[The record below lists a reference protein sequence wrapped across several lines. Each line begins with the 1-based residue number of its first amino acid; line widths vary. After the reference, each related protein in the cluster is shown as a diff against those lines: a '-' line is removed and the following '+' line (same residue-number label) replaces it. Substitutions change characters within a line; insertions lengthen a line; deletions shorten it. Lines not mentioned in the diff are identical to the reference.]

1 MMRRIALF
9 MILLLLLTGAALA
22 QAQVAIEGLS
32 DADLALLTSA
42 SEGMDADSLH
52 FDMTL
57 DVSVEGAAELDMQ
70 VSLSGPAAFGADDDD
85 QPLMTMDLEGTTS
98 TGSDEETPLF
108 VRLRLVEGVLYL
120 RTGEGEAWQGMA
132 FDDSL
137 SASGLDLT
145 QVAGAQALDFLGW
158 LESAGLDEFSSGERL
173 DDEDGLA
180 KFHIEVDLD
189 AWLSSPAFAD
199 LLTLVVDTT
208 GDESLTSVGP
218 LLGLLL
224 DDLLLELEPGIEIDG
239 GLLRQITLELGMNVN
254 SAVLGGSNDADPTVI
269 SITLAL
275 ENMRYNE
282 SLEVTVPEG
291 EVTFNE

>member
-9 MILLLLLTGAALA
+9 IILLLLLTGAALA

-57 DVSVEGAAELDMQ
+57 DVSVDGSAELDMQ

-98 TGSDEETPLF
+98 TGTDEETPLF

-173 DDEDGLA
+173 EDEDGRA
-180 KFHIEVDLD
+180 NFHIEVDLG
-189 AWLSSPAFAD
+189 AWLTSPAFAD
-199 LLTLVVDTT
+199 LLALVGETT
-208 GDESLTSVGP
+208 DDESLAALGP
-218 LLGLLL
+218 LLSMLL
-224 DDLLLELEPGIEIDG
+224 DDLLLELRPVIEIDG
-239 GLLRQITLELGMNVN
+239 GLMRQLTLELGMSVN
-254 SAVLGGSNDADPTVI
+254 AAVLGGSSDADATVI
-269 SITLAL
+269 SITLLL

-282 SLEVTVPEG
+282 PLEVTVPEG

>member
-1 MMRRIALF
+1 MRRIALF

-22 QAQVAIEGLS
+22 QAQVAIDGLS

-42 SEGMDADSLH
+42 SEGMDADTLH

-57 DVSVEGAAELDMQ
+57 DVSVDGVPEVDLK
-70 VSLSGPAAFGADDDD
+70 VSLSGPAAFGADDED

-137 SASGLDLT
+137 SASGLDLS

-180 KFHIEVDLD
+180 TFHIEVDLD
-189 AWLSSPAFAD
+189 AWLLSDTFAN
-199 LLTLVVDTT
+199 LMTLVVDTT

-269 SITLAL
+269 SITLLL

-282 SLEVTVPEG
+282 PLEVTVPEG

>member
-1 MMRRIALF
+1 M
-9 MILLLLLTGAALA
+9 
-22 QAQVAIEGLS
+22 AIDGLS

-42 SEGMDADSLH
+42 SEGMDADTLH

-57 DVSVEGAAELDMQ
+57 DVSVDGAPEVDLE
-70 VSLSGPAAFGADDDD
+70 VSLSGPAAFGTDDDD

-98 TGSDEETPLF
+98 TGTDEETPLI
-108 VRLRLVEGVLYL
+108 VRLRLVDGVLYL
-120 RTGEGEAWQGMA
+120 LTGAGEAWQGMA

-158 LESAGLDEFSSGERL
+158 LDSAGLSEFSSGERL
-173 DDEDGLA
+173 EDEDGRA
-180 KFHIEVDLD
+180 NFHIEVDLG

-199 LLTLVVDTT
+199 LLALVGETT
-208 GDESLTSVGP
+208 DDESLAAIGP
-218 LLGLLL
+218 LLGMFL
-224 DDLLLELEPGIEIDG
+224 DDLLLELEPVIEIDG
-239 GLLRQITLELGMNVN
+239 GLMRQLTLELGMSVN
-254 SAVLGGSNDADPTVI
+254 AAVLGGSSDADPTAI
-269 SITLAL
+269 SITLLL

-282 SLEVTVPEG
+282 PLEVTVPEG

>member
-1 MMRRIALF
+1 MRRIALF
-9 MILLLLLTGAALA
+9 MILLLLLTGAAMA

-57 DVSVEGAAELDMQ
+57 DVSVDGAAELDMQ

-98 TGSDEETPLF
+98 TGSDEETSLF

-173 DDEDGLA
+173 EDEDGRA
-180 KFHIEVDLD
+180 TFHIEVDLG

-218 LLGLLL
+218 LLGLFL

-254 SAVLGGSNDADPTVI
+254 SAVLGGSNDADPTAI
-269 SITLAL
+269 SLTLGVTD
-275 ENMRYNE
+275 MRYDE
-282 SLEVTVPEG
+282 PLEVAVPEG
-291 EVTFNE
+291 EITFNED